1 MDVKEAAKLAKDYVA
16 DLFRDEG
23 ISNVG
28 LEEIELHGQTWEVTV
43 GFSRPWD
50 QGGLA
55 TVTLGQKGAPSRSLE
70 STTGCA
76 LSHRSEIAS
85 YRTPSET
92 RPLEGY
98 FLDANLFVLLVV
110 GSESPGLA
118 PMTERATIQS
128 DVKSEI

>member
-1 MDVKEAAKLAKDYVA
+1 MDVKEAAKLAKEYVA

-55 TVTLGQKGAPSRSLE
+55 TITLGQKGLRRSFKVI
-70 STTGCA
+70 
-76 LSHRSEIAS
+76 RIDNQM
-85 YRTPSET
+85 RTVTSV
-92 RPLEGY
+92 RDRILQ
-98 FLDANLFVLLVV
+98 A
-110 GSESPGLA
+110 A
-118 PMTERATIQS
+118 
-128 DVKSEI
+128 K